1 MVTLESLKR
10 DILRLQE
17 LAVSQGKRIS
27 ELEEDIRPTPQE
39 PDYPKSKRMVP
50 P

>member
-1 MVTLESLKR
+1 MITLESLRK

-17 LAVSQGKRIS
+17 LVVSQGKRIS

-39 PDYPKSKRMVP
+39 PKEQKE
-50 P
+50 